1 MLVWFLP
8 TFLWSGQELDEQDR
22 PFQSFGDKSQLTLNR
37 NEYIPN
43 TKFSSSVKGTTNL
56 NNGPIFNKNLKR
68 TRKYTLSKRIAT
80 VIETVRTKSSFSKVY
95 NRLLCPQCIARIGL
109 INGAIVS
116 LSSLILFSICFCTKS
131 SNIE

>member
-116 LSSLILFSICFCTKS
+116 LSSLILFSIWFCTKS
-131 SNIE
+131 SDIE